1 MKRTYQPS
9 KVKRARTHGFLV
21 RMRTKGG
28 RSVIA
33 SRRAKGRVRLG
44 IQFILQNKLLKL
56 QNAEDFSAVFNF
68 RKRLSSPHIYFHYAP
83 NKKSQLRLGFVIST
97 KIEKLSVKRNY
108 MRRLLRELLKQHLSF
123 NTPLDIV
130 VRVHKTFS
138 KHHFKKVEDEVKNLI
153 EGLPT

>member
-1 MKRTYQPS
+1 M
-9 KVKRARTHGFLV
+9 
-21 RMRTKGG
+21 
-28 RSVIA
+28 
-33 SRRAKGRVRLG
+33 
-44 IQFILQNKLLKL
+44 
-56 QNAEDFSAVFNF
+56 
-68 RKRLSSPHIYFHYAP
+68 SSTHIYFHYAP

>member
-1 MKRTYQPS
+1 
-9 KVKRARTHGFLV
+9 
-21 RMRTKGG
+21 
-28 RSVIA
+28 
-33 SRRAKGRVRLG
+33 
-44 IQFILQNKLLKL
+44 
-56 QNAEDFSAVFNF
+56 
-68 RKRLSSPHIYFHYAP
+68 
-83 NKKSQLRLGFVIST
+83 
-97 KIEKLSVKRNY
+97 